1 MNRRNQGLQYRF
13 ISPVILNHLNTSDR
27 NDLLI
32 PFHLLMDCV
41 KMKYLKYSI
50 EVDLQ
55 KSFIHAPFA
64 PADRETLLSCGLYSG
79 LLDKV

>member
-1 MNRRNQGLQYRF
+1 
-13 ISPVILNHLNTSDR
+13 
-27 NDLLI
+27 
-32 PFHLLMDCV
+32 
-41 KMKYLKYSI
+41 MKYLKYSI